1 MTLKNILSEITFYLN
16 MMFYSMIL
24 LTSSQVNILR

>member
-1 MTLKNILSEITFYLN
+1 MTLKNILSEIIFYLN